1 VVPLGG
7 SEATQ
12 LPQTD
17 GRRWWL
23 EPFPESNGAGSGD
36 GEGGESQALTL
47 GLGFEIPF
55 DSSFDFGPIES
66 LSSLS

>member
-1 VVPLGG
+1 MP
-7 SEATQ
+7 AKI
-12 LPQTD
+12 D

-23 EPFPESNGAGSGD
+23 EPFRESNGVGSGGD
-36 GEGGESQALTL
+36 ERGESRALIL

-55 DSSFDFGPIES
+55 DSSFDFGPFES